1 MTLMMPT
8 ARMLLALALL
18 MSPAVAAEPVRHIG
32 IYVQPYYVAAETT
45 DAPPMVDVGAGFSG
59 LLASTRRDD
68 ILAARDKVVADPKM
82 VTPMTLM
89 VLAIR
94 LYDVGL
100 REESVLWFYAAKDRY
115 ITLGDVID
123 VSAAGLAEVE
133 AAVGSFATLAGPF
146 INGFAFCDAARQA
159 ALRADGLAWVEA
171 NPYGAIFLSQ
181 LPARSAD
188 RATLLDQSIAGL
200 KANAAK
206 ERAFLE
212 DPANLAGF
220 KAMRRENEMDEKFCW
235 Q

>member
-1 MTLMMPT
+1 
-8 ARMLLALALL
+8 MLLALALL
-18 MSPAVAAEPVRHIG
+18 TSPAVAAEPVRHIG
-32 IYVQPYYVAAETT
+32 IYVQPYYAAAETP
-45 DAPPMVDVGAGFSG
+45 DAPPMVDVGESFSG
-59 LLASTRRDD
+59 LLASTKRDD

-100 REESVLWFYAAKDRY
+100 RDDSVLWFYAAKDRF
-115 ITLGDVID
+115 ITLGDVVD
-123 VSAAGLAEVE
+123 VGAAGLGEVE
-133 AAVGSFATLAGPF
+133 NAIASFAQLAGPF
-146 INGFAFCDAARQA
+146 INGYAFCDVANQA
-159 ALRADGLAWVEA
+159 KLRADALGWVEA

-188 RATLLDQSIAGL
+188 RAALLDQSIDGL

-220 KAMRRENEMDEKFCW
+220 TATRQQNEMDERFCW
-235 Q
+235 E

>member
-1 MTLMMPT
+1 MTLMTPT

-18 MSPAVAAEPVRHIG
+18 MSPAVAAEPVRHVG
-32 IYVQPYYVAAETT
+32 IYVQPYYAAAGTP
-45 DAPPMVDVGAGFSG
+45 DAPPMVDVGASFSG
-59 LLASTRRDD
+59 LLASTKRDD
-68 ILAARDKVVADPKM
+68 VLAARDKVVADPKM

-115 ITLGDVID
+115 ITLSDVVD
-123 VSAAGLAEVE
+123 VGAAGLAEVE
-133 AAVGSFATLAGPF
+133 AAIGSFATLAGPF
-146 INGFAFCDAARQA
+146 INGYAFCDVATQA
-159 ALRADGLAWVEA
+159 TLRADALAWVEA

-181 LPARSAD
+181 LPARSGD
-188 RATLLDQSIAGL
+188 RAALLDQSIAGL

-220 KAMRRENEMDEKFCW
+220 KATRQQNEMDERFCW